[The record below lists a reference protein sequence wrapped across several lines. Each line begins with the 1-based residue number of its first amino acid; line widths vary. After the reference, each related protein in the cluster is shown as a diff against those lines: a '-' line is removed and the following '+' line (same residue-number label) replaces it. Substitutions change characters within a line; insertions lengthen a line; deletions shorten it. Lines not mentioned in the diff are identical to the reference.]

1 MQLSSANCRAVPKGA
16 RSIPR
21 LLFTGGGGAGSE
33 ALVRHLCSRYEV
45 FFADAD
51 FSAKPYSIVSERWL
65 HIPSGQAAGYV
76 DALIELIHSYKID
89 LLIPSVDEELLP
101 IAKRLSHF
109 TCQVL
114 LPPLHFVERH
124 LDKLSSNQF
133 LHKARLPA
141 PQTIPAKQGRLDFP
155 CIIKPIRGRGSRNV
169 AAVHSEEELQ
179 AQVTISRQPLEDF
192 LVQELLL
199 GDEYTV
205 MMAADVSGKLRAVVP
220 VFVER
225 KRGITLRAMT
235 HQDRDVIEACRLIH
249 KADPVCG
256 CYNIQLI
263 KTTDG
268 SVKPFEINPRIST
281 TTCLGLA
288 AGVDFVEIFLRQG
301 CSSSESD
308 ALMDFVDSV
317 KLRRSWYNEFIFN
330 KDG

>member
-1 MQLSSANCRAVPKGA
+1 MGGANFRTVPNVA
-16 RSIPR
+16 RPKPQ

-33 ALVRHLCSRYEV
+33 ALARYLCGRYEV

-51 FSAKPYSIVSERWL
+51 VAAKPCWIASERWL
-65 HIPSGQAAGYV
+65 QIPSGQAVGYV
-76 DALIELIHSYKID
+76 DALSELTRNYKID

-101 IAKRLSHF
+101 IAKSLSNF

-114 LPPLHFVERH
+114 LPPLHFVQRH
-124 LDKLSSNQF
+124 LDKFSSNKF
-133 LHKARLPA
+133 FHKARLPA
-141 PQTIPAKQGRLDFP
+141 PKSIPAKKGRIEFP

-169 AAVHSEEELQ
+169 ATVHSEDELQ

-205 MMAADVSGKLRAVVP
+205 MMAADASGKLRAVVP

-225 KRGITLRAMT
+225 KRGITLRAVT
-235 HQDRDVIEACRLIH
+235 LHDHDVIEACRLIH
-249 KADPVCG
+249 EADPVCG

-263 KTTDG
+263 KTSDG
-268 SVKPFEINPRIST
+268 YVKPFEINPRIST

-301 CSSSESD
+301 CGKNESNT
-308 ALMDFVDSV
+308 LMDFEDSV
-317 KLRRSWYNEFIFN
+317 RLRRFWYNEFIYS
-330 KDG
+330 KDV